1 MSMTWQ
7 VMLSFLKS
15 RAGRRARSGISSP
28 AVSMRI
34 ATGNVCG
41 RRYVCSS
48 RSAAFTSIMGNLP
61 ARRLR
66 GGLQLVK
73 GRRPL
78 PLQWRAM
85 ARYRI
90 VQWRDLPSLVE
101 AVDGEQTVRVPLSPR
116 FQDLIDAV
124 AMREG
129 ATDSE
134 AYLDGWAAGP
144 EAERPG
150 DAEAVARAVAAELEE
165 GFQDLVVRRMLGP
178 PPG

>member
-1 MSMTWQ
+1 
-7 VMLSFLKS
+7 
-15 RAGRRARSGISSP
+15 
-28 AVSMRI
+28 
-34 ATGNVCG
+34 
-41 RRYVCSS
+41 
-48 RSAAFTSIMGNLP
+48 
-61 ARRLR
+61 
-66 GGLQLVK
+66 
-73 GRRPL
+73 
-78 PLQWRAM
+78 M

-101 AVDGEQTVRVPLSPR
+101 AVDDEQTVRVPLSQR

-134 AYLDGWAAGP
+134 AYLDGWAPGP

-178 PPG
+178 PR